1 MCAELSSRQKGDS
14 KALECEG
21 KINELLILEDGM
33 KTKEKCLMSL
43 IKAMKKLDSSENIE
57 ELDNDEV

>member
-1 MCAELSSRQKGDS
+1 
-14 KALECEG
+14 
-21 KINELLILEDGM
+21 M